1 VAPSWRALFRYSHQ
15 LHKNPRR
22 TPLFRSP
29 VPNVAQR
36 AGKRLWDFRYFY
48 LPALRQRTQS
58 RIWHYLVARRFRKQN
73 PNATGVFT
81 NLRRHGFLAPRP
93 RLRKDGAVVQRLNR
107 MAYTGP
113 SSSTAYNDFA
123 SMRSEPREVGY
134 KRKKIANFLKA
145 ANEVRQSYF
154 NGEGGARDVGDDA
167 GIEGPGA
174 FPDAAVIRSGNEEMI
189 LFPSYARRHV
199 KSKVRRHA

>member
-1 VAPSWRALFRYSHQ
+1 
-15 LHKNPRR
+15 
-22 TPLFRSP
+22 
-29 VPNVAQR
+29 
-36 AGKRLWDFRYFY
+36 
-48 LPALRQRTQS
+48 
-58 RIWHYLVARRFRKQN
+58 
-73 PNATGVFT
+73 
-81 NLRRHGFLAPRP
+81 
-93 RLRKDGAVVQRLNR
+93 